1 MNPGPCTRKVS
12 ILQLSYTPQHWYVRL
27 SYYSMTLLTS
37 LSTQPTPW
45 DLWCQLRG
53 LDLTLHP
60 LPPNHLLV
68 VGTWTKAFCPFPKLA
83 SHCSFWGREHGS
95 NCEKFPWRPWH
106 LWNWST
112 SGPAYSTDWT
122 EPYLI
127 EGYDWQQRSVEQ
139 GKSSSKSAHS
149 FSGAKGYGCQWTT
162 LWISSHHPSSW
173 NGVVSSVPPHSILQ
187 DSWPATFRMIIV
199 SASQSSQDYR
209 STPPYPVSYV
219 SAEDWSQAYEEVLL
233 SAELLP
239 SECFF

>member
-1 MNPGPCTRKVS
+1 MNPGPCTRKYS
-12 ILQLSYTPQHWYVRL
+12 TTELYTQHWYVRL

-37 LSTQPTPW
+37 LPHSPLPGICDVNW
-45 DLWCQLRG
+45 G
-53 LDLTLHP
+53 DLTLHP

-68 VGTWTKAFCPFPKLA
+68 VGTWTKAFCSFPKLA

-95 NCEKFPWRPWH
+95 NCEKFPWH

-139 GKSSSKSAHS
+139 GKFSSKSAHS

-162 LWISSHHPSSW
+162 LWISSHRPSCW

-209 STPPYPVSYV
+209 PTPPYPVSYV
-219 SAEDWSQAYEEVLL
+219 SAEDWSQAYKEVLL

-239 SECFF
+239 SERFF